1 MQQLLQPET
10 MTMRVTAHAP
20 ENAAAAL
27 MQDAPTGM
35 KVHAAEAVSI
45 VRKVHAVTEAFRVRE
60 VQAPCQRE

>member
-1 MQQLLQPET
+1 
-10 MTMRVTAHAP
+10 MRVTAHAP
-20 ENAAAAL
+20 ENAAAVL

-45 VRKVHAVTEAFRVRE
+45 VRRVHAVTEAFRVRE